1 MSLATI
7 PPAGLMPLGPWM
19 KYAHALLQSNEAMF
33 IN

>member
-7 PPAGLMPLGPWM
+7 PPGQIMPVGTWA

-33 IN
+33 IE